1 MSKHSVHAY
10 IRAINHFLSWAN
22 REGEPVAVKAQ
33 LPRLPK
39 QFVDVLS
46 RGEIQAM
53 EDAAQT
59 ERDKLIVRTLADTG
73 IRVGELV
80 ALRPSDLQL
89 QGRNQY
95 LKIRGKGSR
104 ERLVPLPAA
113 LYRRLCRYA
122 DRGRPSDTHSDRLFL
137 ALRRSPLATFD
148 ALKTSGVS
156 QLLRVLAVAAGMR
169 KRVHPHLLR
178 HSFATWALTRGM
190 NPLTLAQILGHSSL
204 EMIQN
209 VYLHLTPADSYGAIL
224 KVLADEQ

>member
-46 RGEIQAM
+46 RGDIQAM

-89 QGRNQY
+89 QGDPGQGITRTV
-95 LKIRGKGSR
+95 G
-104 ERLVPLPAA
+104 AA
-113 LYRRLCRYA
+113 ACCACIGAYVATPIVA
-122 DRGRPSDTHSDRLFL
+122 DRPTPTPTDCSLHCAEARWQ
-137 ALRRSPLATFD
+137 RS
-148 ALKTSGVS
+148 
-156 QLLRVLAVAAGMR
+156 
-169 KRVHPHLLR
+169 
-178 HSFATWALTRGM
+178 TR
-190 NPLTLAQILGHSSL
+190 
-204 EMIQN
+204 
-209 VYLHLTPADSYGAIL
+209 
-224 KVLADEQ
+224 